1 MSANACTLTD
11 LSQGIKAV
19 LFDLDGTLYLG
30 NQLVDGVADV
40 LNGLADH
47 DLKPLYVT
55 NNSSKSRKQLL
66 QKLTGMGIRLELRQ
80 IYGAG
85 YAAAVYAKEQ
95 GFRKIFC
102 IGTQGL
108 RDELEGVGIHAC
120 EDEQE
125 AEALIIG
132 MDPDFDD
139 MKLAAAV
146 KLLKRRCTAIACN
159 KEIRYPGEH
168 GKVLPGCGSIVAA
181 VENASGNK
189 IKRVVGKPSPHML
202 NLLCHDWNLKAQDIL
217 VVGDTYAT
225 DVIMAKRFG
234 SKSILISRKKYK
246 TTLVVDNVQKIR
258 EIFTSVKP
266 VKLREGWNAVGASS
280 GLALL
285 GKNH

>member
-125 AEALIIG
+125 AFCHLSD
-132 MDPDFDD
+132 DPRS
-139 MKLAAAV
+139 V
-146 KLLKRRCTAIACN
+146 
-159 KEIRYPGEH
+159 GSG
-168 GKVLPGCGSIVAA
+168 GKA
-181 VENASGNK
+181 
-189 IKRVVGKPSPHML
+189 
-202 NLLCHDWNLKAQDIL
+202 D
-217 VVGDTYAT
+217 
-225 DVIMAKRFG
+225 
-234 SKSILISRKKYK
+234 SRD
-246 TTLVVDNVQKIR
+246 L
-258 EIFTSVKP
+258 
-266 VKLREGWNAVGASS
+266 
-280 GLALL
+280 
-285 GKNH
+285 